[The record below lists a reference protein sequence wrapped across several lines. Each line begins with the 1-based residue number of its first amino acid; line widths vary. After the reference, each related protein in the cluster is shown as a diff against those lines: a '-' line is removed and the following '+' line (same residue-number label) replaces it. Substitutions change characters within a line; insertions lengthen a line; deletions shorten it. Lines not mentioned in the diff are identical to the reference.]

1 MKGKKVNQERVRDA
15 VAAFLTKDNHL
26 ALGFEETESAV
37 RHRIFRNEVQPLS
50 LFNPYFDVNG
60 ALYLRRLFSK
70 DAKVLVMLRPCEIRA
85 YVELS
90 KLTQL
95 ERGSIVAV
103 SIDCFGAIPSK
114 DAEHLP
120 LEPAGLQSSLA
131 ATGKLR
137 YACKHCREP
146 RGVIGDAGIRV
157 DKEGALWTHALT
169 PIGEEFV
176 SSIQGDDGEM
186 PDEFLVG
193 AGGNGASFQ
202 TDMERFSKDFE
213 KCIMCMNCRDMCP
226 VCYCI
231 DCVFH
236 GDEYVPKGD
245 ALINKTLRLG
255 GTALPLGK
263 ELFHFIRMY
272 HVSQTCVACGA
283 CEEACPQRI
292 PLTTYMK
299 GTSERLQKLF
309 SYMSGRSFD
318 EIIPYLTFLED
329 ELKDAED

>member
-1 MKGKKVNQERVRDA
+1 MRGKRTDTARIRDA
-15 VAAFLTKDNHL
+15 VTLFLKGERHL
-26 ALGFEETESAV
+26 VFGFEEAGETV
-37 RHRIFRNEVQPLS
+37 RHRIYRKEARSLS

-60 ALYLRRLFSK
+60 AVYLRRLFSK

-90 KLTQL
+90 KLTQV
-95 ERGSIVAV
+95 ERASVIAV
-103 SIDCFGAIPSK
+103 SVDCFGTMASK
-114 DAEHLP
+114 EAEPLP
-120 LEPAGLQSSLA
+120 LDPAGLQGSLA
-131 ATGKLR
+131 AVGKLR
-137 YACKHCREP
+137 YACKLCREP
-146 RGVIGDAGIRV
+146 RGVMGDAGIRV
-157 DKEGALWTHALT
+157 DKEGAPWAQALT

-176 SSIQGDDGEM
+176 SSIQGDDEEM
-186 PDEFLVG
+186 PDQFLVE
-193 AGGNGASFQ
+193 AGSSGVSFQ

-245 ALINKTLRLG
+245 AFINKTLRLG

-309 SYMSGRSFD
+309 SYMSGRSF
-318 EIIPYLTFLED
+318 EETIPYLTFLED